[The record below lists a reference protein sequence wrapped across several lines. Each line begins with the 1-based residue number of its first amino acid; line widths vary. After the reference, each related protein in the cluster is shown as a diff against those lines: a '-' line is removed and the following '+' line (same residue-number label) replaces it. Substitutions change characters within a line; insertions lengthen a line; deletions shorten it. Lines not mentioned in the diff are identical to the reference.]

1 MDDLDKRVK
10 QLDVAEVFKML
21 KTSHPQGVTTKL
33 ESRLDQGNGIETSLK
48 KGTFLRL
55 ECHQLGRQ

>member
-1 MDDLDKRVK
+1 MKTSIAFPPRS
-10 QLDVAEVFKML
+10 FSTSL
-21 KTSHPQGVTTKL
+21 KTSKSQGVTTKL

-55 ECHQLGRQ
+55 ECHQLG